1 MMVLDVVATGVVLV
15 EKKEV
20 STKSKHFRP
29 P

>member
-1 MMVLDVVATGVVLV
+1 MIVLDVVAMGVVLA